1 MATPRKSKPLPRD
14 AADKAIF
21 SYPRMIADALRRYAV
36 HPRGPLDPRTV
47 AALDFDTLEKLP
59 AEWITDDF
67 RRRIGDQAWRVRFRW
82 AEDWSAPGGHLLIL
96 VEFQSQPHQDMALR
110 MASYAQRVYDELEA
124 TGVLQ
129 RGMPRPPIFPL
140 VIYSGPGT
148 WNIATTLDS
157 FIAAPKPPPTAVARP
172 EDIEDARR
180 AARDLAA
187 FQLRHAY
194 FALDFGLHREDD
206 PVPDN
211 AVSVHIGLDS
221 ASDRDRVVRLLNL
234 LPGLV
239 EPRLMQTM
247 LQWTLLRLGM
257 DQDIAEEIMGM
268 ADYYSQLEETAK
280 GWTKQWF
287 AEGRA
292 EGVEQGIEQ
301 GRIEGRTEGE
311 RAVLR
316 RQAERRF
323 GTSASPLYPLL
334 EQVHSTAKLEEIGE
348 WLVADTIDQ
357 LIAKV
362 EAALADDRIH

>member
-1 MATPRKSKPLPRD
+1 MPRMGNVSRHDWAISHATNGRSRTPRSGDGLHT
-14 AADKAIF
+14 AAAPF
-21 SYPRMIADALRRYAV
+21 A
-36 HPRGPLDPRTV
+36 TV
-47 AALDFDTLEKLP
+47 
-59 AEWITDDF
+59 
-67 RRRIGDQAWRVRFRW
+67 
-82 AEDWSAPGGHLLIL
+82 
-96 VEFQSQPHQDMALR
+96 
-110 MASYAQRVYDELEA
+110 
-124 TGVLQ
+124 Q

-157 FIAAPKPPPTAVARP
+157 FIAAPKPPPTAKARP
-172 EDIEDARR
+172 EDIKDARR

-194 FALDFGLHREDD
+194 FTLDFGLHREDD
-206 PVPDN
+206 PVADN

-221 ASDRDRVVRLLNL
+221 ASTRDRVVRLLNL
-234 LPGLV
+234 LPELV

-268 ADYYSQLEETAK
+268 ANYYSQLEETAK

-287 AEGRA
+287 AEG
-292 EGVEQGIEQ
+292 VEH
-301 GRIEGRTEGE
+301 GRTEGE

-323 GTSASPLYPLL
+323 GTLASPLYPLL

-362 EAALADDRIH
+362 EAAVADDHIH